1 MMNSRRSTVPAV
13 LAAAALAAALMA
25 TGCSAGGGPA
35 VPPASATA
43 ADVTLTSAQRQ
54 HIHLFTVAP
63 STFHRTL
70 DTTGSVEFDQNGST
84 SVIAPFS
91 GPVKRLLV
99 ETGRRVRQGAP
110 LAVVDS
116 PDFAAAVGAYRKAL
130 ATAHTARRLAA
141 MDADLLRHHGIAERE
156 ANQAMTDAAN
166 AAADRD
172 AARQA
177 LVALN
182 VDPRTI
188 QDIEAGRPVGRIEG
202 VIRAPISGTVVEKLI
217 SPGELLQ
224 AGTTPCFTIANLAHM
239 WVSAQVFGDD
249 VDAVAP
255 GDPAEVLR
263 GASGAGLPGTVTNIS
278 AVVNADTR
286 AVTARVVVDN
296 GAARLR
302 KGMYVRVLIH
312 SREAGT
318 GLLVPVS
325 AILRD
330 DENLPFLYIARPDGR
345 FARRHVTLGYRDGAQ
360 YDITA
365 GLRAG
370 DRVVVDGGIFL
381 QFIQNQ

>member
-1 MMNSRRSTVPAV
+1 MYSRRLTVPAV
-13 LAAAALAAALMA
+13 LAAAALAA
-25 TGCSAGGGPA
+25 GCSARGGQPA
-35 VPPASATA
+35 APAAATA
-43 ADVTLTSAQRQ
+43 ADVTLTAAQRQ
-54 HIHLFTVAP
+54 HIHLFTVAA
-63 STFHRTL
+63 SAFRETL
-70 DTTGSVEFDQNGST
+70 DTTGTVEFDQNRAT

-99 ETGRRVRQGAP
+99 ETGRRVAQGAP

-116 PDFAAAVGAYRKAL
+116 PDFAAAVSAYRKAL
-130 ATAHTARRLAA
+130 ATEHTARRLAS

-156 ANQAMTDAAN
+156 ASQAMTDAAN

-182 VDPRTI
+182 VEPRTI
-188 QDIEAGRPVGRIEG
+188 EDIEAGRPVGRLEG
-202 VIRAPISGTVVEKLI
+202 VIRAPIAGTVVEKLI

-224 AGTTPCFTIANLAHM
+224 AGSTPCFTVANLAHV
-239 WVSAQVFGDD
+239 WVDARIFGADI
-249 VDAVAP
+249 DAVAP
-255 GDPAEVLR
+255 GDPAQVLR
-263 GASGAGLPGTVTNIS
+263 GAGARPLPGTVTNIS
-278 AVVNADTR
+278 AVVNTDTR
-286 AVTARVVVDN
+286 AVTARVIVDN
-296 GAARLR
+296 ASNALK

-312 SREAGT
+312 SRNAST

-330 DENLPFLYIARPDGR
+330 DENLPFLYLARPGGG

-360 YDITA
+360 VDITA
-365 GLRAG
+365 GLHPG
-370 DRVVVDGGIFL
+370 DQVVVEGGIFL

>member
-1 MMNSRRSTVPAV
+1 MMYSRRLTVPAV
-13 LAAAALAAALMA
+13 LAAAALAA
-25 TGCSAGGGPA
+25 GCSAHGGQPA
-35 VPPASATA
+35 PPATATA
-43 ADVTLTSAQRQ
+43 ADVALTAAQRQ
-54 HIHLFTVAP
+54 HIHLFTVAA
-63 STFHRTL
+63 SAFHETL
-70 DTTGSVEFDQNGST
+70 DTTGTVEFDQNRAT

-99 ETGRRVRQGAP
+99 EAGRRVAQGVP

-116 PDFAAAVGAYRKAL
+116 PDFAAAISAYRKAL
-130 ATAHTARRLAA
+130 ATEHMARRLAS
-141 MDADLLRHHGIAERE
+141 MDADLLSHHGIAERE
-156 ANQAMTDAAN
+156 ASQAMTDAAN

-182 VDPRTI
+182 VEPRTI
-188 QDIEAGRPVGRIEG
+188 QDIEAGRPVGRLEG
-202 VIRAPISGTVVEKLI
+202 VIRAPIAGTVVERLI
-217 SPGELLQ
+217 SPGQLLQ
-224 AGTTPCFTIANLAHM
+224 AGSTPCFTVANLAQV
-239 WVSAQVFGDD
+239 WVGARIFGDD
-249 VDAVAP
+249 IDAVAP

-263 GASGAGLPGTVTNIS
+263 GAGGRPLPGTVTNIS
-278 AVVNADTR
+278 AVVNTDTR

-296 GAARLR
+296 ASDALK

-312 SREAGT
+312 SRKASK

-330 DENLPFLYIARPDGR
+330 DENLPFLYLARPGGG

-360 YDITA
+360 VDITA
-365 GLRAG
+365 GLHPG
-370 DRVVVDGGIFL
+370 DQVVVEGGIFL